1 MRLGCLDHRTRLVS
15 RGFTMIELLVVMA
28 ILGVLAA
35 AVLPLGET
43 LLAAQKERDLRLA
56 LQDIRTALDAYKRVM
71 DQSPQAGGAGGAA
84 GAAGVSGS
92 GYPPSLQALVDGTPD
107 TRVGAK
113 GRMLYFLR
121 VIPRDPFASPQIPAE
136 QTWRLRSY
144 ASSADKPQP
153 GVDVYDVHSS
163 SDGKALDGTSYAQW

>member
-1 MRLGCLDHRTRLVS
+1 MMSGRLAHTVN

-43 LLAAQKERDLRLA
+43 LLTAQKERELRLA
-56 LQDIRTALDAYKRVM
+56 LQEIRTALDDYKRAM
-71 DQSPQAGGAGGAA
+71 DQQPLAGGVG
-84 GAAGVSGS
+84 GS
-92 GYPPSLQALVDGTPD
+92 GYPPSLRALVEGVADARPSSRGQ
-107 TRVGAK
+107 
-113 GRMLYFLR
+113 MLYFLR
-121 VIPRDPFASPQIPAE
+121 AVPRDPFAGPQLLAE

-144 ASSADKPQP
+144 ASPADKPQP

-163 SDGKALDGTSYAQW
+163 SDAKALDGSSYAQW

>member
-1 MRLGCLDHRTRLVS
+1 MRRGRPDRKSLVS

-56 LQDIRTALDAYKRVM
+56 LQEIRTALDAYKRVM
-71 DQSPQAGGAGGAA
+71 DQSPQVGGATGGA
-84 GAAGVSGS
+84 GS

-107 TRVGAK
+107 TRVASR

-121 VIPRDPFASPQIPAE
+121 AIPRDPFANPQVPAE

-144 ASSADKPQP
+144 ASPADKPQP